1 MVLMSIWVLSC
12 QLWSRAQVTGG
23 APAAKRLRKQRFG
36 FYLEE
41 RDSEW
46 GSPKHREVLIVLGNP
61 KRVPR
66 VLCPG
71 LNLNLGGW
79 ETYVP
84 LALMTEEGILPA
96 QP

>member
-1 MVLMSIWVLSC
+1 MSLWVLSC

-23 APAAKRLRKQRFG
+23 AQLQRLRKQRFG

-46 GSPKHREVLIVLGNP
+46 KSPKHRGVLIVLGNP
-61 KRVPR
+61 KRMPC
-66 VLCPG
+66 VLCTG
-71 LNLNLGGW
+71 LNLNLGRW